1 MIKQFKK
8 QAKTL
13 LFANYCTMIFYSIIF
28 MLSNSLSY
36 LLINE
41 VVAHFIWENLHITIK
56 LLAMSILVFLQF
68 FIIPLS
74 QVGIFKSYFLAS
86 SNENN
91 IISKTLKFLL
101 KPISVKKIVKIN
113 FLPRL
118 LYCLVQMF
126 SSENFYF
133 NLSELPISPIAALIA
148 IFINYKFFVAN
159 YYIAI
164 SDCSAKNAIYIS
176 CKVMKKRFLQYLIF
190 LLSFIGWICIAVLIR
205 VILEIII
212 TGDLY
217 FFSKNYYLPYLES
230 LRSFGYGINF
240 FLLPY
245 MYISQSLFLNYI
257 IKNEAVK

>member
-1 MIKQFKK
+1 MFKEFKK

-28 MLSNSLSY
+28 MFSNSLSY

-41 VVAHFIWENLHITIK
+41 VIAHFVWENLHITIK
-56 LLAMSILVFLQF
+56 LLTISILGFLQF

-91 IISKTLKFLL
+91 IICKTLKFLL
-101 KPISVKKIVKIN
+101 KPISVKKIVIIN

-118 LYCLVQMF
+118 LYCLIQMF

-133 NLSELPISPIAALIA
+133 NLNEIPISPIAAFIA
-148 IFINYKFFVAN
+148 LFINYKFFVAN
-159 YYIAI
+159 YYVAI
-164 SDCSAKNAIYIS
+164 SDCSAKNTIYIS
-176 CKVMKKRFLQYLIF
+176 CNIMKKRFLQYLIF
-190 LLSFIGWICIAVLIR
+190 LLSFIGWICIAVFIR

-217 FFSKNYYLPYLES
+217 FFSKNYHLPYLEA

-245 MYISQSLFLNYI
+245 MYISQSLFLNSI
-257 IKNEAVK
+257 INNKTAK